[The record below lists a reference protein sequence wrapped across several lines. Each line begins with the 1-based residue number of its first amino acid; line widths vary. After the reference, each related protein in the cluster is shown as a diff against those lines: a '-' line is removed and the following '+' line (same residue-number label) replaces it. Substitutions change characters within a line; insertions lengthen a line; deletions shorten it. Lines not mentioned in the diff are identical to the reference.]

1 MNIFRN
7 HIYIYISIFKS
18 CKHKKIILN
27 RSKTEI
33 IYNEKKKVIKTIELY
48 IIFMKS

>member
-7 HIYIYISIFKS
+7 HIYISIFKP

-33 IYNEKKKVIKTIELY
+33 IYNEKKKVTKTIELHT
-48 IIFMKS
+48 IFMKS